1 MAAIEVTFLT
11 CPQCH
16 GFGYVLT
23 PTGEQVVCSHCHTQ
37 GSTIGFMQNDLLY
50 WGLPLTTQAIR
61 QRHWQHQ
68 LDQALNFGLII
79 IGIAGIISI
88 MIQGYTLGAGFNF
101 FDIFA
106 QRSINVLVFW
116 YSLFTDLILYYR
128 IEQSIEQSKII
139 HNENKLYK
147 FTIQGDVGDWN
158 YWQTVPAKL
167 KVDVSHYSAK
177 QTLQFIDEA
186 FVLAKHQRHSNVY
199 PIHLLLSLR
208 QHRVIQEL
216 FYRLEIDHA
225 RLETLLSHVLQRCQ
239 QEVVPPQNLQAT
251 AALYQSLLYAY
262 AAARSEGRSTITAV
276 ELLVGCLLADS
287 AIQDVFYELKVDL
300 TKIRNLV
307 HWTNLVADLRQG
319 EQQRRKQAHGKPKTA
334 MNRAMTARPTNQLDA
349 ISQDF
354 TLMAKRNVFLPVVGR
369 EAEVE
374 AAFRVL
380 QEGQSS
386 VLLVGESGS
395 GKSTLLQGIANLMT
409 AENVPKSLQDKRLV
423 VTDPGAIIAGAGNI
437 GGLEQRMQAIIHEI
451 VSAGNVIW
459 AIEDIHTLLGAG
471 STSSSIDL
479 GKILMNYISQGYIKV
494 IGTTTTP
501 EFQKYIENQETF
513 LRRFQVVR
521 VPELSA
527 QAAIRVLEGHSTY
540 LEYKY
545 TIFFTYDA
553 IEACVQ
559 LSDRFIQDRHLP
571 AKALDIMEEAAVY
584 AKDHATAPAK
594 VSKQIVELV
603 MSQKTNIA
611 LTAVSSDEA
620 TKLLNLEDELH
631 QRVIGQ
637 EEAITAIAR
646 ALRRARQDIR
656 DTQRPIAALLFLG
669 PTGVG
674 KTETAKAIAAV
685 YFGNEHNMIRFD
697 MSEYQTPETLSKLI
711 GTTGQQGQ
719 LTEAVRKTP
728 FSIVL
733 LDELEKAHADVLN
746 VFLQV
751 LDDGRLTDGTG
762 RTINFS
768 NTMIIATS
776 NAGTDFI
783 QQQYQLQRASAQ
795 IKEDILQ
802 QGLLNTYFHTELL
815 NRFDHVAIFTP
826 LSPKE
831 LFGVGELLLQRLATQ
846 LIDRGITL
854 RWTPAAVT
862 DLVQHG
868 YNPKYGARP
877 LRRYIQDTVEDSIAK
892 LLLRNQISRR
902 DVVEL
907 QVNGE
912 VKVIKAPE
920 L

>member
-1 MAAIEVTFLT
+1 MEAIEVTFLT

-23 PTGEQVVCSHCHTQ
+23 ATGEQVICSHCHARF
-37 GSTIGFMQNDLLY
+37 STIGFTQNDLLY
-50 WGLPLTTQAIR
+50 WNIPLTTQVIR
-61 QRHWQHQ
+61 QRHWQYQ

-88 MIQGYTLGAGFNF
+88 MIQGYALGQTVAI
-101 FDIFA
+101 FDMFA
-106 QRSINVLVFW
+106 ERSINVLIFW
-116 YSLFTDLILYYR
+116 YSLLTDLILYYR
-128 IEQSIEQSKII
+128 IELSAQQSHGIR
-139 HNENKLYK
+139 NENKLRH
-147 FTIQGDVGDWN
+147 FTIQGDVADWN
-158 YWQTVPAKL
+158 YWQTVPNKL
-167 KVDVSHYSAK
+167 KVNVSNYYSV
-177 QTLQFIDEA
+177 QTLRFIDEA
-186 FVLAKHQRHSNVY
+186 FTLAKHQQHSNVY
-199 PIHLLLSLR
+199 PIHVLLSLR
-208 QHRVIQEL
+208 QHRLIQEL
-216 FYRLEIDHA
+216 FYRLEIDHT
-225 RLETLLSHVLQRCQ
+225 RLETLLEHVLQRCQ
-239 QEVVPPQNLQAT
+239 QETVAPKNLQAT
-251 AALYQSLLYAY
+251 AELYQSLLYAY
-262 AAARSEGRSTITAV
+262 TAARIEGRRTVTAV
-276 ELLVGCLLADS
+276 ELLMGCILADPI
-287 AIQDVFYELKVDL
+287 IQDVFNELKVDL

-307 HWTNLVADLRQG
+307 HWTHLVEDVRGG
-319 EQQRRKQAHGKPKTA
+319 EQQRRKYAHGKPKTA

-354 TLMAKRNVFLPVVGR
+354 TLMAKRNAFLPVIGR

-451 VSAGNVIW
+451 VQAGNVIW

-471 STSSSIDL
+471 STGSNIDL

-521 VPELSA
+521 VPELLP
-527 QAAIRVLEGHSTY
+527 QAAILVLEGHSTY

-545 TIFFTYDA
+545 GVFFTYDA

-571 AKALDIMEEAAVY
+571 AKALDIMEEAAIY
-584 AKDHATAPAK
+584 AKDHATAPTK
-594 VSKQIVELV
+594 VTKQIVEII
-603 MSQKTNIA
+603 MSQKTNIS

-620 TKLLNLEDELH
+620 TKLLHLEDDLH

-656 DTQRPIAALLFLG
+656 DAQRPIAALLFLG

-674 KTETAKAIAAV
+674 KTETAKAIAAI
-685 YFGNEHNMIRFD
+685 YFGNEHNMIRLD
-697 MSEYQTPETLSKLI
+697 MSEYDNPDTLNKLI
-711 GTTGQQGQ
+711 GTAGQQGQ

-728 FSIVL
+728 FAIVL
-733 LDELEKAHADVLN
+733 LDELEKAHPAVLN

-762 RTINFS
+762 RTINFT

-783 QQQYQLQRASAQ
+783 QQQYQLQRTSAQ

-802 QGLLNTYFHTELL
+802 QGLLNNYFHTEFL
-815 NRFDHVAIFTP
+815 NRFDHVAVFTP
-826 LSPKE
+826 LSRE
-831 LFGVGELLLQRLATQ
+831 QLFGVGELLLQHLAKQ
-846 LIDRGITL
+846 LIQRGITIQ
-854 RWTPAAVT
+854 WTPDVVA

-868 YNPKYGARP
+868 YDPKYGARP
-877 LRRYIQDTVEDSIAK
+877 LRRYIQDTVEDGIAK
-892 LLLRNQISRR
+892 LLLRNELSRR
-902 DVVEL
+902 DIVQL
-907 QVNGE
+907 QINGE
-912 VKVIKAPE
+912 VTVIKAKE